1 MNWCHCDS
9 SIESSFSP
17 FFLIEKFSIIEPNIG
32 VGVKIIETMIS
43 TLGLSYKLVSAI
55 DNTDISKKDV
65 GGFSL
70 NGAIIFG
77 F

>member
-1 MNWCHCDS
+1 M
-9 SIESSFSP
+9 
-17 FFLIEKFSIIEPNIG
+17 K
-32 VGVKIIETMIS
+32 S